1 MNIIICQLLNK
12 KIEHKYDPINL
23 FLYLWFEN
31 EESIDTTTK
40 SDKEESVDLFDM
52 PPLQVMMKN

>member
-1 MNIIICQLLNK
+1 MLNK

-40 SDKEESVDLFDM
+40 NDKEESVDLFDM